1 MATVKQTNKQQD
13 HNKAI
18 QNSVSQE
25 ATKAQCGN
33 QGSPTARSLEITECE
48 PHGQYA
54 HRFLDRIHRP
64 VMTHSCGSWK
74 LKMRGGETNC
84 ENGSKVKRQETTGGQ
99 GPLRVRSRVL
109 CLSSALSR
117 V

>member
-1 MATVKQTNKQQD
+1 MYEKDDNIVSPRVWYGNGKANKQSTRPQ
-13 HNKAI
+13 
-18 QNSVSQE
+18 
-25 ATKAQCGN
+25 QCHTEICEP
-33 QGSPTARSLEITECE
+33 GSNTSTITECE

-54 HRFLDRIHRP
+54 HRSLDRIHRP

-74 LKMRGGETNC
+74 LKERGGETNC

-109 CLSSALSR
+109 CLSSASK
-117 V
+117 